1 MTDPDLQTVADLVAA
16 HVPTPEG
23 RAALRAALATADR
36 QTARREFRLAHLGRE
51 SRALNSLLARVSRDF
66 EARSRELEAAR
77 ADAEAATRA
86 KSMFLANMSHEI
98 RTPMNGVV
106 GMTSLLLDSDLDA
119 EQRELV
125 DTIRAS
131 GDALLTI
138 INDILDVSKIEAGML
153 TLEAEP
159 VDVRAVVDEALRVV
173 ATAASAKGLRLDHR
187 VDAAVPRAVTG
198 DVTRVRQV
206 LVNLLSN
213 AVKFTQAG
221 SVCVRVDAAPPDP
234 EAGTVAS
241 VRFAVEDTGI
251 GIAPDKLDAVF
262 ESFSQADT
270 STTRQYGGTGLGLA
284 ICRQL
289 AELMGGTI
297 GAESAPGIGSTFA
310 FTVRVPVHAGDAAW
324 VARPARAPAPDLA
337 GLRVL
342 VAEDNRINQSVA
354 LRVLDRLG
362 VRADVVADG
371 AAAVQAVGA
380 GAYDAVLMDIQM
392 PVLDG
397 LEATRVIRAGGGAQ
411 PHVIALTANA
421 MRGDRETCLAAGC
434 DAYLTKPV
442 RRDELAAALAA
453 VPRATPAPA

>member
-138 INDILDVSKIEAGML
+138 LHDILDVSKIEAGML

-213 AVKFTQAG
+213 AVKFTTEG
-221 SVCVRVDAAPPDP
+221 GVRVDVDLVDAPTEGPV
-234 EAGTVAS
+234 EL
-241 VRFAVEDTGI
+241 RFAVADTGI